1 MARENNIIVGTRCN
15 TEISFALP
23 GIEYSMRPRQVYND
37 CVVACF
43 QELTGEP
50 ESMARAGFTPFLDGS
65 SGVRMEALA
74 ACLKQV
80 GWRMYQ
86 DADFLRLFTSKD
98 KSIAIDDPDL
108 LEFWRNFQGQ
118 GVLHYRLSHQP
129 IGHVVVVRSGGI
141 ILDPAADA
149 PEEGESLVEHFK
161 RRRLI
166 NPILFPLERVEKVS

>member
-1 MARENNIIVGTRCN
+1 
-15 TEISFALP
+15 
-23 GIEYSMRPRQVYND
+23 MRPRQIYND
-37 CVVACF
+37 CAVACY

-50 ESMARAGFTPFLDGS
+50 ESIARARFTPFLNGS
-65 SGVRMEALA
+65 SGTRIEALA

-86 DADFLRLFTSKD
+86 DADFLRLLTSKQ
-98 KSIAIDDPDL
+98 KSIAVDDPDL

-118 GVLHYRLSHQP
+118 GVLHYALPYQP

-149 PEEGESLVEHFK
+149 PEEGESLVEHFN
-161 RRRLI
+161 RLRVI
-166 NPILFPLERVEKVS
+166 DPTLFPLERVEKLF